1 MENSYGKGG
10 EKLMAPKYL
19 MHYGIKRRSGRYP
32 WGSGEDPYQSAGGVA
47 PRTKKVSKSSETNA
61 VTTEAVKYKSKR
73 NEDKEIKESR
83 KLTKQRIRSMS
94 DKEINDN
101 IQRIRNEQTLRT
113 LYDSE
118 DQIAQGKK
126 IVSNAL
132 KAIGSKAITDAGT
145 KFATGALSY
154 LVKTTLSGEDFDSKE
169 LGKYIYGSQS
179 QSQSQSDDSKNKGKE
194 KGKDTKQTSFN
205 KEASKAQYKSDRAK
219 AKDERKLIKAQAK
232 SSKALSKEEQKRNKL
247 LAKDRKSERR
257 YKFFTDILS

>member
-10 EKLMAPKYL
+10 EKLMTPKYL

-179 QSQSQSDDSKNKGKE
+179 QSQSDDSKNKGKE
-194 KGKDTKQTSFN
+194 KGKDTKQTSFD

-232 SSKALSKEEQKRNKL
+232 SSKSLSKEEQKRNKL

>member
-10 EKLMAPKYL
+10 EKLMTPKYL

-179 QSQSQSDDSKNKGKE
+179 QSQSDDSKNKVKE

-232 SSKALSKEEQKRNKL
+232 SSKSLSKEEQKRNKL

>member
-179 QSQSQSDDSKNKGKE
+179 QSQSQSDDSQNKGKE

-232 SSKALSKEEQKRNKL
+232 SSKSLSKEEQKRNKL

>member
-179 QSQSQSDDSKNKGKE
+179 QPQSQSDDSKNKGKE

-232 SSKALSKEEQKRNKL
+232 SSKSLSKEEQKRNKL

>member
-179 QSQSQSDDSKNKGKE
+179 QSQSQSDDPKNKGKE

-232 SSKALSKEEQKRNKL
+232 SSKSLSKEEQKRNKL

>member
-47 PRTKKVSKSSETNA
+47 PRIKKVSKSSETNA

-232 SSKALSKEEQKRNKL
+232 SSKSLSKEEQKRNKL

>member
-10 EKLMAPKYL
+10 EKLMETKYL

-32 WGSGEDPYQSAGGVA
+32 YGSGEDPYQSTGGVG
-47 PRTKKVSKSSETNA
+47 PKTKKVSKSSDTNA
-61 VTTEAVKYKSKR
+61 ITKEAVKYKAKR
-73 NEDKEIKESR
+73 EEDKEIKESR

-101 IQRIRNEQTLRT
+101 IQRVRNEQTLRT

-132 KAIGSKAITDAGT
+132 KAIGSKALTDAGT

-154 LVKTTLSGEDFDSKE
+154 LIKTTLSGDDFDSKE
-169 LGKYIYGSQS
+169 LGKYVYGNQS
-179 QSQSQSDDSKNKGKE
+179 SSDDSKNKGKD
-194 KGKDTKQTSFN
+194 KGKDTKQTSFS

-257 YKFFTDILS
+257 YKFFTDILL

>member
-10 EKLMAPKYL
+10 EKLMEPKYL

-47 PRTKKVSKSSETNA
+47 PRTKKVSKSSESNA

-232 SSKALSKEEQKRNKL
+232 SSKSLSKEEQKRNKL

>member
-232 SSKALSKEEQKRNKL
+232 SSKSLSKEEQKRNKL

>member
-132 KAIGSKAITDAGT
+132 KAIGSKAIKDAGT

-232 SSKALSKEEQKRNKL
+232 SSKSLSKEEQRRNKL

>member
-10 EKLMAPKYL
+10 EKLMEPKYL

-232 SSKALSKEEQKRNKL
+232 SSKSLSKEEQKRNKL